1 MTYPE
6 IDAMIGEVGLPY
18 AYYQFPET
26 GQQPPFICWMLDGI
40 DDLYADNINYQRIVV
55 LAVEL
60 YTDEKD
66 FEKEA
71 INAGREYSR
80 HKMNQCVAVN
90 IYGISFM
97 MELKTLA
104 IFAVFVYL
112 TLLAYRISKRF
123 PKKA

>member
-6 IDAMIGEVGLPY
+6 IDAMIGEIGLPY

-40 DDLYADNINYQRIVV
+40 DDLYADNINYQRIAV

-66 FEKEA
+66 FEKE
-71 INAGREYSR
+71 E
-80 HKMNQCVAVN
+80 AVEAVLAAQGLS
-90 IYGISFM
+90 YGKAEQYIDSERM
-97 MELKTLA
+97 HETVYTME
-104 IFAVFVYL
+104 VVVNG
-112 TLLAYRISKRF
+112 
-123 PKKA
+123 

>member
-40 DDLYADNINYQRIVV
+40 SDLHADNINYQRIVV

-66 FEKEA
+66 FVQEA
-71 INAGREYSR
+71 
-80 HKMNQCVAVN
+80 AV
-90 IYGISFM
+90 
-97 MELKTLA
+97 E
-104 IFAVFVYL
+104 AVFASHGMGYGKAEQYIDSEHMHETVY
-112 TLLAYRISKRF
+112 TMEVVING
-123 PKKA
+123 

>member
-1 MTYPE
+1 MTYSQ

-60 YTDEKD
+60 YTEEKD
-66 FEKEA
+66 YEKEA
-71 INAGREYSR
+71 
-80 HKMNQCVAVN
+80 AVEAVLAAHGMS
-90 IYGISFM
+90 YGMAEQYIDSEDM
-97 MELKTLA
+97 HETVYTMEIVITEA
-104 IFAVFVYL
+104 S
-112 TLLAYRISKRF
+112 TS
-123 PKKA
+123 

>member
-1 MTYPE
+1 MTYQQ

-55 LAVEL
+55 LVVEL

-71 INAGREYSR
+71 AVEAVLAAQGFSYSKAEQYIDSEQM
-80 HKMNQCVAVN
+80 HETVYTMEVVVN
-90 IYGISFM
+90 G
-97 MELKTLA
+97 
-104 IFAVFVYL
+104 
-112 TLLAYRISKRF
+112 
-123 PKKA
+123 

>member
-1 MTYPE
+1 MTYAQ

-40 DDLYADNINYQRIVV
+40 DDLYADNINYQRVVV

-66 FEKEA
+66 FDQEA
-71 INAGREYSR
+71 AVEAVLTAHGLSYSMEETYLDSELM
-80 HKMNQCVAVN
+80 HETIYTMEVVVN
-90 IYGISFM
+90 G
-97 MELKTLA
+97 
-104 IFAVFVYL
+104 
-112 TLLAYRISKRF
+112 
-123 PKKA
+123 

>member
-6 IDAMIGEVGLPY
+6 IDAMIGEVCLPY

-55 LAVEL
+55 LVVEL

-71 INAGREYSR
+71 
-80 HKMNQCVAVN
+80 AVEAVLAAHGLS
-90 IYGISFM
+90 YGMAEQYIDSERM
-97 MELKTLA
+97 HETVYTME
-104 IFAVFVYL
+104 VVVNG
-112 TLLAYRISKRF
+112 
-123 PKKA
+123 

>member
-1 MTYPE
+1 MTYQG

-40 DDLYADNINYQRIVV
+40 DDLHADNINYQRIVV

-71 INAGREYSR
+71 SVE
-80 HKMNQCVAVN
+80 
-90 IYGISFM
+90 
-97 MELKTLA
+97 
-104 IFAVFVYL
+104 AVFAAHGLSYGMAEQYIDSEHMHVTIY
-112 TLLAYRISKRF
+112 TMEVVVNG
-123 PKKA
+123 

>member
-71 INAGREYSR
+71 
-80 HKMNQCVAVN
+80 AVEAVLAAHGLS
-90 IYGISFM
+90 YGKAEQYIDSERM
-97 MELKTLA
+97 HETVYTME
-104 IFAVFVYL
+104 VVVNG
-112 TLLAYRISKRF
+112 
-123 PKKA
+123 

>member
-1 MTYPE
+1 MTYQQ

-66 FEKEA
+66 FVQEA
-71 INAGREYSR
+71 
-80 HKMNQCVAVN
+80 AV
-90 IYGISFM
+90 
-97 MELKTLA
+97 E
-104 IFAVFVYL
+104 AVFASHGLSYAKAEQYIDSEHMHE
-112 TLLAYRISKRF
+112 TLYTMEVVING
-123 PKKA
+123 

>member
-6 IDAMIGEVGLPY
+6 IDAMIGEIGLPY

-66 FEKEA
+66 FEKE
-71 INAGREYSR
+71 E
-80 HKMNQCVAVN
+80 AVEAVLAAQGLS
-90 IYGISFM
+90 YGKAEQYIDSERM
-97 MELKTLA
+97 HETVYTME
-104 IFAVFVYL
+104 VVVNG
-112 TLLAYRISKRF
+112 
-123 PKKA
+123 

>member
-71 INAGREYSR
+71 
-80 HKMNQCVAVN
+80 AVEAVLAAQGLS
-90 IYGISFM
+90 YGKAEQYIDSEHM
-97 MELKTLA
+97 HETVYTME
-104 IFAVFVYL
+104 VVVNG
-112 TLLAYRISKRF
+112 
-123 PKKA
+123 

>member
-71 INAGREYSR
+71 
-80 HKMNQCVAVN
+80 AVEAVLAAQGLS
-90 IYGISFM
+90 YGKAEQYIDSERM
-97 MELKTLA
+97 HETVYTMEIVITEA
-104 IFAVFVYL
+104 TI
-112 TLLAYRISKRF
+112 
-123 PKKA
+123 

>member
-40 DDLYADNINYQRIVV
+40 DDLYADNINYQRIAV

-71 INAGREYSR
+71 
-80 HKMNQCVAVN
+80 AV
-90 IYGISFM
+90 
-97 MELKTLA
+97 E
-104 IFAVFVYL
+104 AVFAAHGLSYGKAEQYIDSEHMHETVY
-112 TLLAYRISKRF
+112 TMEVVVNG
-123 PKKA
+123 

>member
-1 MTYPE
+1 MTYTE
-6 IDAMIGEVGLPY
+6 IDTMIGEIGLSY

-66 FEKEA
+66 FVQEA
-71 INAGREYSR
+71 
-80 HKMNQCVAVN
+80 AV
-90 IYGISFM
+90 
-97 MELKTLA
+97 E
-104 IFAVFVYL
+104 AVFAAHGLSYGKAEQYIDDERMHETVY
-112 TLLAYRISKRF
+112 TMEVVVNG
-123 PKKA
+123 

>member
-71 INAGREYSR
+71 AVEAVLAAHGLSYSKAEQYIDSER
-80 HKMNQCVAVN
+80 MHETVYTMEVVVN
-90 IYGISFM
+90 G
-97 MELKTLA
+97 
-104 IFAVFVYL
+104 
-112 TLLAYRISKRF
+112 
-123 PKKA
+123 

>member
-6 IDAMIGEVGLPY
+6 IDAMISEVGLPY

-40 DDLYADNINYQRIVV
+40 DDLYADNINYQRIAV

-71 INAGREYSR
+71 
-80 HKMNQCVAVN
+80 AVEAVLAAQGFS
-90 IYGISFM
+90 YGKAEQYIDSERM
-97 MELKTLA
+97 HETVYTME
-104 IFAVFVYL
+104 VVVNG
-112 TLLAYRISKRF
+112 
-123 PKKA
+123 

>member
-1 MTYPE
+1 MTYQQ

-71 INAGREYSR
+71 
-80 HKMNQCVAVN
+80 AVESVLASHGLSYGMAEQYIDSERMHET
-90 IYGISFM
+90 IYT
-97 MELKTLA
+97 MEVVITTEA
-104 IFAVFVYL
+104 TI
-112 TLLAYRISKRF
+112 
-123 PKKA
+123 

>member
-71 INAGREYSR
+71 
-80 HKMNQCVAVN
+80 AVEAVLAAHGLS
-90 IYGISFM
+90 YGKAEQYIDSEHM
-97 MELKTLA
+97 HETVYTME
-104 IFAVFVYL
+104 VVVNG
-112 TLLAYRISKRF
+112 
-123 PKKA
+123 

>member
-6 IDAMIGEVGLPY
+6 IDAMISEVGLPY

-71 INAGREYSR
+71 AVEAVLAAHGLSYSKAEQYIDSE
-80 HKMNQCVAVN
+80 HMHETV
-90 IYGISFM
+90 YT
-97 MELKTLA
+97 MEIVITEA
-104 IFAVFVYL
+104 S
-112 TLLAYRISKRF
+112 TS
-123 PKKA
+123 